1 MHRCLSGRSLP
12 RADVIY
18 FCSPNNPTG
27 AAATKAQMTELV
39 EYAKAQGSII
49 VFDAACVN
57 PVTRLA
63 VRITFF
69 NASLSLS
76 TLPLS
81 SLHVS

>member
-1 MHRCLSGRSLP
+1 
-12 RADVIY
+12 
-18 FCSPNNPTG
+18 
-27 AAATKAQMTELV
+27 MTELV

-63 VRITFF
+63 VRITFL